1 MSRRDGPAGRRR
13 ARGLELR
20 GQHRSTAVAC
30 ESPGRISLSVAP
42 VLLGGGV
49 RLLDNV
55 GPVDLQQVR
64 TVESSG
70 VTHLRY
76 RVLR

>member
-1 MSRRDGPAGRRR
+1 MARQAADGRVVSVCAANIAQQLLR
-13 ARGLELR
+13 ANLLDE
-20 GQHRSTAVAC
+20 
-30 ESPGRISLSVAP
+30 ISLSVAP

-55 GPVDLQQVR
+55 GPVDLQQIR

>member
-1 MSRRDGPAGRRR
+1 MARQAADGRVVSVCAANIAQQLRANLLDDQPQRR
-13 ARGLELR
+13 ARSVGRR
-20 GQHRSTAVAC
+20 GPAA
-30 ESPGRISLSVAP
+30 
-42 VLLGGGV
+42 
-49 RLLDNV
+49 DNV
-55 GPVDLQQVR
+55 GPVDLQQIR